1 MNKNIIFIVT
11 ILALATAAYL
21 LFTSDTDSEAPLM
34 TNETKTIVENDDYVG
49 MTITEAEVRAQTEGV
64 PFRVVEINGEP
75 LPVTKDLREGRV
87 NARVENGV
95 ITSYTIES
103 VNPPQEGTETKETN
117 LHDEIIGMTTAEA
130 EAYAEAKA
138 VDFRVGTID
147 GEPMPVTLD
156 YRPGRI
162 TAEIANGIVV
172 GYNVE

>member
-1 MNKNIIFIVT
+1 M
-11 ILALATAAYL
+11 
-21 LFTSDTDSEAPLM
+21 
-34 TNETKTIVENDDYVG
+34 
-49 MTITEAEVRAQTEGV
+49 
-64 PFRVVEINGEP
+64 
-75 LPVTKDLREGRV
+75 
-87 NARVENGV
+87 
-95 ITSYTIES
+95 
-103 VNPPQEGTETKETN
+103 NPPQEGTETKETN

>member
-75 LPVTKDLREGRV
+75 LPVTKDLREGR
-87 NARVENGV
+87 
-95 ITSYTIES
+95 S
-103 VNPPQEGTETKETN
+103 
-117 LHDEIIGMTTAEA
+117 
-130 EAYAEAKA
+130 
-138 VDFRVGTID
+138 
-147 GEPMPVTLD
+147 TLEL
-156 YRPGRI
+156 R
-162 TAEIANGIVV
+162 TV
-172 GYNVE
+172 